1 MDSDRFFCRYSELP
15 LGFDR
20 HFHNAHQL
28 LYIVSGEVRVQVG
41 SSVYGGQP
49 GDLFVISRLEE
60 HGTALEKGAY
70 RRYTLQLSREWL
82 DHALEDARLKSL
94 FLRRPSGFCHRLPD
108 ESRELEGLF
117 HMMAEE
123 DRVPRPFSGISQSA
137 LFCRLMVLC
146 YR

>member
-60 HGTALEKGAY
+60 HGTALEKVPTAGI
-70 RRYTLQLSREWL
+70 RSSSPGNGSTTRSRM
-82 DHALEDARLKSL
+82 
-94 FLRRPSGFCHRLPD
+94 PG
-108 ESRELEGLF
+108 
-117 HMMAEE
+117 
-123 DRVPRPFSGISQSA
+123 
-137 LFCRLMVLC
+137 
-146 YR
+146 